1 MMKYGNGPTVSEPYL
16 GINIE
21 QPAGHQE
28 NQPRIKRLIL

>member
-21 QPAGHQE
+21 QPAGKPAQ
-28 NQPRIKRLIL
+28 NQKANTLGE